1 MSDPLYAKD
10 LLRLAA
16 NAIGAGRLDPFD
28 AEGVAHNPTCGDK
41 VSVTLRLDERGRVTG
56 IAHET
61 NACVLAQA
69 SSSILGAQLAGADWQ
84 KVHDLRTAVETM
96 LHDGPPPPAPF
107 ADYAALTGA
116 TLYRNRHTCVLL
128 PIDAVLSALTARPSA
143 TRSGR

>member
-16 NAIGAGRLDPFD
+16 NAIGAGRLHPFD

-41 VSVTLRLDERGRVTG
+41 VSVTLRLDEHGRVTA

-69 SSSILGAQLAGADWQ
+69 SSAILGAQLAGADRRNVQ
-84 KVHDLRTAVETM
+84 ELRAAVETM
-96 LHDGPPPPAPF
+96 LYDGPTPPAPF

-116 TLYRNRHTCVLL
+116 ALYRSRHTCVLL
-128 PIDAVLSALTARPSA
+128 PIDAVLSALKTDRRAV
-143 TRSGR
+143 

>member
-16 NAIGAGRLDPFD
+16 NAVGAGRLDPFD

-41 VSVTLRLDERGRVTG
+41 VSVTLRLDEHGRVTG

-69 SSSILGAQLAGADWQ
+69 SSSILGAQLAGANRHAVQ
-84 KVHDLRTAVETM
+84 DLRAAVETM
-96 LHDGPPPPAPF
+96 LHDGPTPPAPF

-116 TLYRNRHTCVLL
+116 AIYRNRHTCVLL
-128 PIDAVLSALTARPSA
+128 PIDAVLIAFDTGKRA
-143 TRSGR
+143 